1 MPGIER
7 ATILQT
13 QRGNCKWE
21 NSACDSVWRFSS
33 RRAALAAGGEKTLDL
48 RRAVP
53 ADVYLA
59 VHTQHDPKRDFQRK
73 YFEEVWNT
81 VQETKIVDRTVKIL
95 TSRMS
100 QKNLEEAKDVLTELK
115 EAAKPIPVAE
125 ILKCKEAVYG
135 QLMEARAGDTKAPF
149 TSQHLV
155 LLRLTPQAAAQT
167 QEGIKNLFQVAE
179 KYSGGKATVRTSEDG
194 DAVIVGLSLPAEIPF
209 SPTVI
214 RVKDV
219 LLISSLD
226 AFARRSLNMLLHGGS
241 PSKFD
246 DPRLKEAL
254 RRLPPPEDS
263 LVFYDGKQQFA
274 QLRKL
279 GEFIRRVAQNDSN
292 AKRFADL
299 LDGFFDELSAFD
311 FEATVEY
318 TEGNLNRSAAYRQD
332 RDRREG

>member
-246 DPRLKEAL
+246 DPRLKEASAGSPHRKTASFSTMESSSSPSCGNWASSFAAWL
-254 RRLPPPEDS
+254 KTISMPNDLPTCSTVSSTNCRPSTSRLPWNT
-263 LVFYDGKQQFA
+263 
-274 QLRKL
+274 RK
-279 GEFIRRVAQNDSN
+279 ETSIAVRRTGRCA
-292 AKRFADL
+292 
-299 LDGFFDELSAFD
+299 
-311 FEATVEY
+311 
-318 TEGNLNRSAAYRQD
+318 
-332 RDRREG
+332 RREG